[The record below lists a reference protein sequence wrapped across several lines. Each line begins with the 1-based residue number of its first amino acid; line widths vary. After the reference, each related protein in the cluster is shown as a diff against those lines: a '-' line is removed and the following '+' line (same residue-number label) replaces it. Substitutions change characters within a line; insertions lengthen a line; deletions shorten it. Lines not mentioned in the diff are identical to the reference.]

1 MSEKNNWIYGL
12 MVSALIFSCSNP
24 QRQKQINDRKLLEK
38 LQKKEGY
45 LNGKELRRLENNFSL
60 KVLDKYDFS
69 GFDEED
75 TLAYYVRS
83 GEYLWM
89 ASCYLGDEDNPFFC
103 LKEEKEKQF
112 KLIRKGII
120 PVLYGD
126 CYYEL
131 EKLLIPVGEFIL
143 VSQRSSGNAYCDDH
157 PLIFHADGE
166 PVKIE
171 GNQPELIVKNCPFE
185 NAQICF
191 ERQFDY
197 EFRNPFLVIHT
208 HEKRFNWETE
218 EVIGT
223 SDFDLRFLLQDNEIQ
238 FQDTIFR

>member
-1 MSEKNNWIYGL
+1 M
-12 MVSALIFSCSNP
+12 
-24 QRQKQINDRKLLEK
+24 
-38 LQKKEGY
+38 
-45 LNGKELRRLENNFSL
+45 NGKELRRLDNNFSL

-131 EKLLIPVGEFIL
+131 EKLDRAPFRF
-143 VSQRSSGNAYCDDH
+143 RSFGIT
-157 PLIFHADGE
+157 LG
-166 PVKIE
+166 
-171 GNQPELIVKNCPFE
+171 
-185 NAQICF
+185 
-191 ERQFDY
+191 R
-197 EFRNPFLVIHT
+197 T
-208 HEKRFNWETE
+208 
-218 EVIGT
+218 
-223 SDFDLRFLLQDNEIQ
+223 
-238 FQDTIFR
+238 